1 MGLLSSLLGIIGFVI
16 GIPLG
21 LLVGFF
27 VFVYPEDTKQ
37 VKDPVVRPISD
48 LGPKAVEELL
58 PEIPPWVKTP
68 DYERVDW
75 LNKFLLDMWPFLD
88 KAICGMIRLTA
99 KPIFAE
105 YIGKYQIKGIEFDK
119 LSLGTL
125 PPTLCGIKVLE
136 TNEKELVMEQV
147 IKWAGN
153 PNIVLDLHVSSL
165 KISVQLVD
173 LQVFVTLRTTLRP
186 LVPTI
191 PCFAKIVVSL
201 MGKPHVDFGMKIS
214 GGDIM
219 AIPGLYGFVQETIKK
234 QVASLYLWPQTLE
247 IPILDESTVAIK
259 KPVGILHV
267 NVVRA
272 HKLLKK
278 DLLGTSD
285 PYVKLTLTGDKL
297 SAKKTSIKMRNL
309 NPEWNEKFKLVVKDP
324 NSQVLQLQV
333 YDWDKVGAHDRLGM
347 QLVPLKVLK
356 PYENKEFT
364 LDLLK
369 DTNINE
375 VPIKKNRGQ
384 IVVDLTF
391 VPFKEDSMKFGGAS
405 GTYSRRE
412 SRSDALLTDDEI
424 EEGSGLL
431 SLVIQEAE
439 EVEGEHHNN
448 PYAVLTF
455 RGEKKKTKMIRKT
468 RHPRWNEEFQFMLE
482 EPPLHEKIHIQVL
495 SKRKNFSFLSKE
507 SLGYVEINLND
518 VVHNGRI
525 NDKYHL
531 IDSKN
536 GVIQVE
542 IRWTTA

>member
-1 MGLLSSLLGIIGFVI
+1 MGFLGSFLGVFGFVI

-27 VFVYPEDTKQ
+27 LFVYSEAKQ
-37 VKDPVVRPISD
+37 VKDPVVRPISE
-48 LGPKAVEELL
+48 LGPVALQELL
-58 PEIPPWVKTP
+58 PEIPLWVKTP

-75 LNKFLLDMWPFLD
+75 LNKFLLDMWPFLE
-88 KAICGMIRLTA
+88 KAICGIIRTTA
-99 KPIFAE
+99 QPIFDE
-105 YIGKYQIKGIEFDK
+105 YIGKYQIKGIEFDQ

-125 PPTLCGIKVLE
+125 PPTICGMKVLE

-153 PNIVLDLHVSSL
+153 PNIVLTLHVLSM
-165 KISVQLVD
+165 KIKVQLVD
-173 LQVFVTLRTTLRP
+173 LQVFATPRITLRP
-186 LVPTI
+186 LVPTL

-201 MGKPHVDFGMKIS
+201 MEKPHVDFGMAIS

-219 AIPGLYGFVQETIKK
+219 SIPGLYRFVQTSRTNYISCSQETIKK

-247 IPILDESTVAIK
+247 IPVLDESTVAIK

-272 HKLLKK
+272 VKLLKM

-285 PYVKLTLTGDKL
+285 PYVKLSLTGDKL
-297 SAKKTSIKMRNL
+297 PAKKTTIKRKNL
-309 NPEWNEKFKLVVKDP
+309 NPEWNEKFKIVVKDP
-324 NSQVLQLQV
+324 QSQVLQLQV
-333 YDWDKVGAHDRLGM
+333 YDWDKVGAHDKLGM
-347 QLVPLKVLK
+347 QLVPLKLLK

-369 DTNINE
+369 DVNINE
-375 VPIKKNRGQ
+375 TPNKKFRGR

-391 VPFKEDSMKFGGAS
+391 VPFKEDSMKFGGSSDGYVRKDS
-405 GTYSRRE
+405 GIE
-412 SRSDALLTDDEI
+412 SVSDDEVQ
-424 EEGSGLL
+424 EGAGLL
-431 SLVIQEAE
+431 SVVIQEADE
-439 EVEGEHHNN
+439 MM
-448 PYAVLTF
+448 
-455 RGEKKKTKMIRKT
+455 KKTRQ
-468 RHPRWNEEFQFMLE
+468 PRWNEEFQFMLE
-482 EPPLHEKIHIQVL
+482 EPPLHEKIHIEVL

-507 SLGYVEINLND
+507 SLGHVEINLSD

-531 IDSKN
+531 INSKN
-536 GVIQVE
+536 GVIHIE
-542 IRWTTA
+542 IKWKVV

>member
-1 MGLLSSLLGIIGFVI
+1 MGLVSSFLGILGFTI

-27 VFVYPEDTKQ
+27 LFVYSETKQ
-37 VKDPVVRPISD
+37 VKEPVVRPISE
-48 LGPKAVEELL
+48 LGPNALQELL
-58 PEIPPWVKTP
+58 PEIPLWVKTP

-88 KAICGMIRLTA
+88 KAICGMIRTTA
-99 KPIFAE
+99 QPIFAE
-105 YIGKYQIKGIEFDK
+105 YIGKYQIKAIEFDK

-125 PPTLCGIKVLE
+125 PPTICGIKILE

-153 PNIVLDLHVSSL
+153 PNIVLTLHVSSL
-165 KISVQLVD
+165 KIKVQLVD
-173 LQVFVTLRTTLRP
+173 LQIFATPRITLRP
-186 LVPTI
+186 LVPTF

-201 MGKPHVDFGMKIS
+201 MEKPHVDFGMAIS

-219 AIPGLYGFVQETIKK
+219 SIPGLYRFVQETIKK

-272 HKLLKK
+272 HKLLKM
-278 DLLGTSD
+278 DILGTSD
-285 PYVKLTLTGDKL
+285 PYVKLSLTGDKL
-297 SAKKTSIKMRNL
+297 PAKKTTVKRKNL
-309 NPEWNEKFKLVVKDP
+309 NPVWNEKFKLVVKDP
-324 NSQVLQLQV
+324 QSQVLQLQV
-333 YDWDKVGAHDRLGM
+333 FDWDKVGGHDKLGM
-347 QLVPLKVLK
+347 QLVPMKLLK

-369 DTNINE
+369 DTNISE
-375 VPIKKNRGQ
+375 TPSKKSRGQ

-391 VPFKEDSMKFGGAS
+391 VPFKEDSSKFGGPS
-405 GTYSRRE
+405 EDGRKENGIDVVS
-412 SRSDALLTDDEI
+412 DDEVQ
-424 EEGSGLL
+424 EGAGLL
-431 SLVIQEAE
+431 SVLIQEAE

-448 PYAVLTF
+448 PYAVVTF
-455 RGEKKKTKMIRKT
+455 RGEKRRTKMLKKT

-482 EPPLHEKIHIQVL
+482 EPPLQEKLHIEVM
-495 SKRKNFSFLSKE
+495 SKRKSFSFLSKE
-507 SLGYVEINLND
+507 SLGHVEINLND
-518 VVHNGRI
+518 VVHNGRL

-531 IDSKN
+531 INSRN
-536 GVIQVE
+536 GEIHVE
-542 IRWTTA
+542 IRWKVV

>member
-1 MGLLSSLLGIIGFVI
+1 MGLLGSFLGIIGFAV

-27 VFVYPEDTKQ
+27 LFVYSETKH
-37 VKDPVVRPISD
+37 VKDPVVRPISE
-48 LGPKAVEELL
+48 LGPNALQELL
-58 PEIPPWVKTP
+58 PEIPLWVKTP

-75 LNKFLLDMWPFLD
+75 VNKFLLDMWPFLD
-88 KAICGMIRLTA
+88 KAICEMIRSTA
-99 KPIFAE
+99 QPIFAE
-105 YIGKYQIKGIEFDK
+105 YIGKYQIKAIKFEK
-119 LSLGTL
+119 LNLGTL
-125 PPTLCGIKVLE
+125 PPTVCGIKVLE

-153 PNIVLDLHVSSL
+153 PDIVLALQVSSL
-165 KISVQLVD
+165 KIIVQLVD
-173 LQVFVTLRTTLRP
+173 LQIFAAPRITLRP
-186 LVPTI
+186 LVPTF
-191 PCFAKIVVSL
+191 PCFANIVVSL
-201 MGKPHVDFGMKIS
+201 MEKPHIDFGMSIS
-214 GGDIM
+214 GGDVM
-219 AIPGLYGFVQETIKK
+219 SIPGLYRFVQETIKK
-234 QVASLYLWPQTLE
+234 QVANLYLWPQTLE

-272 HKLLKK
+272 HKLLKM

-285 PYVKLTLTGDKL
+285 PYVKLSLTGDKL
-297 SAKKTSIKMRNL
+297 PAKKTTVKRKNL

-324 NSQVLQLQV
+324 QSQVLQLQV
-333 YDWDKVGAHDRLGM
+333 YDWDKVGGHDKLGM
-347 QLVPLKVLK
+347 QLVPLKLLK

-369 DTNINE
+369 DTNLIETPN
-375 VPIKKNRGQ
+375 KKPRGK

-391 VPFKEDSMKFGGAS
+391 VPFREDSTKFGGTSEGYGRKES
-405 GTYSRRE
+405 GIDIVS
-412 SRSDALLTDDEI
+412 DDEVQ
-424 EEGSGLL
+424 EGAGLL
-431 SLVIQEAE
+431 SVVIQEAE

-455 RGEKKKTKMIRKT
+455 KGEKKRTKMMKKT

-482 EPPLHEKIHIQVL
+482 ESPLHEKIHIEVM
-495 SKRKNFSFLSKE
+495 SKRKSFSFLSKE
-507 SLGYVEINLND
+507 SLGHVEINLSD

-531 IDSKN
+531 INSRN
-536 GVIQVE
+536 GVIHVE
-542 IRWTTA
+542 IRWKVV

>member
-1 MGLLSSLLGIIGFVI
+1 MIGLMSSFFGIIGFAI

-21 LLVGFF
+21 LFIGFF
-27 VFVYPEDTKQ
+27 LFVYSEPIQ
-37 VKDPVVRPISD
+37 VKDPVVRPIGE
-48 LGPKAVEELL
+48 LGPKALQELL
-58 PEIPPWVKTP
+58 PEIPLWVKTP
-68 DYERVDW
+68 DHERVDW
-75 LNKFLLDMWPFLD
+75 LNKFLLHMWPFLD
-88 KAICGMIRLTA
+88 KAICATIRTTV
-99 KPIFAE
+99 KPIFAD
-105 YIGKYQIKGIEFDK
+105 YIGKYQIKAIKFDK

-125 PPTLCGIKVLE
+125 PPTICGIKVLE

-147 IKWAGN
+147 IRWAGN
-153 PNIVLDLHVSSL
+153 PNIVLDLHISSL
-165 KISVQLVD
+165 KITVQLVD
-173 LQVFVTLRTTLRP
+173 LQVFATPRITLRP

-201 MGKPHVDFGMKIS
+201 MEKPHVDFGMKIS
-214 GGDIM
+214 GGDVM
-219 AIPGLYGFVQETIKK
+219 SIPGLYRFVQETIKK

-247 IPILDESTVAIK
+247 IPILDESAVAIK

-272 HKLLKK
+272 HRLLKM

-285 PYVKLTLTGDKL
+285 PYVKLSLTGDKL
-297 SAKKTSIKMRNL
+297 PSKKTTIKRKNL
-309 NPEWNEKFKLVVKDP
+309 NPEWNEKFKFVVKDP
-324 NSQVLQLQV
+324 QSQVLQLQV

-347 QLVPLKVLK
+347 QLIPLKLLK

-375 VPIKKNRGQ
+375 TPNKKNRGQ

-391 VPFKEDSMKFGGAS
+391 VPFKEDSMKFGGPS
-405 GTYSRRE
+405 EGYSRKE
-412 SRSDALLTDDEI
+412 SGIDVVSDDEVQ
-424 EEGSGLL
+424 EGAGLL

-455 RGEKKKTKMIRKT
+455 RGEKKRTKMMKKT

-482 EPPLHEKIHIQVL
+482 EPPLHEKIHIEVL
-495 SKRKNFSFLSKE
+495 SKRKTFSFLSKE

-536 GVIQVE
+536 GAIHVE
-542 IRWTTA
+542 IRWTTV